1 MGWRRQGGS
10 CGDAGHFS
18 PETGQTSWVTEAA
31 TDRSCAKRET
41 SCHSVTCVQRG
52 SGSKGTSQKGRTL
65 SNPSSLLPTSCCH
78 HFELFACQ
86 VTSPKF
92 LAAHQ
97 SSTGFLSCGKS
108 LPYNWPCQRA
118 QPAERSSLWSL
129 LCKGQSRAAPSRG
142 GYFLF
147 LCQNWDPYHLVWM
160 LKLLLLG
167 EVQIIKTQGKINRS
181 WQCVTSSVTYSGP
194 FLFHGKW
201 FYFDL
206 SCPGQVWG

>member
-92 LAAHQ
+92 FCSSPVQHRLPVMWKVTAIQLTLSASTASREKLA
-97 SSTGFLSCGKS
+97 
-108 LPYNWPCQRA
+108 
-118 QPAERSSLWSL
+118 
-129 LCKGQSRAAPSRG
+129 
-142 GYFLF
+142 
-147 LCQNWDPYHLVWM
+147 
-160 LKLLLLG
+160 LKLAL
-167 EVQIIKTQGKINRS
+167 QRS
-181 WQCVTSSVTYSGP
+181 EQ
-194 FLFHGKW
+194 
-201 FYFDL
+201 
-206 SCPGQVWG
+206 SCPVQGWLFFIFMSKLRSLSSCLNAEAVAFRGSSNYQDSG